1 MFTVLRISSG
11 VSGLGKVLVSM
22 LGKVLVNGKGS
33 IQSVRS
39 HHIPPLNH
47 SKTTQESFTVE
58 RNTNAKVDVLEAPDG
73 LVRDWQRIRIIP
85 HSYGNCQW

>member
-11 VSGLGKVLVSM
+11 VSGLGKDEDVVSG
-22 LGKVLVNGKGS
+22 LGS
-33 IQSVRS
+33 IQSVGS
-39 HHIPPLNH
+39 HHIPSLNR

-73 LVRDWQRIRIIP
+73 LVRGWQRIRIIP
-85 HSYGNCQW
+85 HNRGNCQ